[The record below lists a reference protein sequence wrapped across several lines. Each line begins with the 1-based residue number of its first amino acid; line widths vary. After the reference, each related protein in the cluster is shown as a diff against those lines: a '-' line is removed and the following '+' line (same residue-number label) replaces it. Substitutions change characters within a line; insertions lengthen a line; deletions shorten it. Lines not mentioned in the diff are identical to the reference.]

1 MHETRQDGSVPRPV
15 VPAQPLRFESAAK
28 KSRLFESDAQRFARN
43 LDEARGYH
51 RRARLFSRDGMRAS
65 LVFNVSAVAIE
76 CYMIALCAHFRSMPA
91 NHSFGSLVADA
102 EALMNFPAALAD
114 GIRSLDRIFGICSL
128 DDYHH
133 GTPEAADAT
142 QALALCDALS
152 TLLDSLGQLPEE
164 D

>member
-1 MHETRQDGSVPRPV
+1 MTNTDKPLTRVSA
-15 VPAQPLRFESAAK
+15 PAQPLRFESPAK

-43 LDEARGYH
+43 RDEALGYH
-51 RRARLFSRDGMRAS
+51 RRATLFARDGMRAS

-76 CYMIALCAHFRSMPA
+76 CYMIALCAHFKTMPS

-102 EALMNFPAALAD
+102 EEIMAFPPELAA
-114 GIRSLDRIFGICSL
+114 GICSLDRIFGICSL

-142 QALALCDALS
+142 HALGLCESLR
-152 TLLDSLGQLPEE
+152 TLLEGLGELAEE
-164 D
+164 DD